1 MRLSWIL
8 LSLLFFSACGHSD
21 QDYSVRDPHSYA
33 QPSEARV
40 THMDLD
46 MAVDFEAQK
55 IRGTAI
61 LSIHRSPGASEVWLD
76 TKDLTIE
83 AVLVS
88 TDGSDETVATYELGE
103 RDSILGRSLRIEL
116 KKNTHYVHV
125 TYETQAGG
133 EALQFLPPSLTADK
147 EEPFLLTQSQSIFAR
162 SWVPIQDSPG
172 IRFTYHATVMVPK
185 GLLAL
190 MSAENPREVSES
202 GVYEFTMSQPIPA
215 YLLALAVGKLE
226 FKALGERSGVY
237 AEPSVVENAAYE
249 FAELEQMMTLAE
261 QLYGPYKWGRYDV
274 IVLPP
279 SFPFGGMENPRLT
292 FATPTIIAGDRSLVS
307 LIAHELAHSW
317 SGNLVTNATWNDF
330 WLNEGFTVY
339 FENRIMEALKG
350 REYSEMLAQISYE
363 DLKDFVE
370 RVGLKDPDTRLALD
384 LEGRN
389 PDDGMTSIAYDK
401 GYFFLRL
408 IEESVGRK
416 SFDAFLRSYFEE
428 NSFKTMTTKEFLD
441 RLETQLLDKYP
452 GTEELIQPEKWVYE
466 TGIPDNIPFQASAR
480 FTAVEEAVNSWIAGV
495 DPADLETVEWSSH
508 EWQHFIRMLPAQ
520 IRADQLQELDEA
532 FHFTESKNAEI
543 QAMWYLKAI
552 QGDYEAAYPAM
563 RSFLTS
569 VGRRKF
575 LNPLYR
581 AMLEEEGGREMALDI
596 YQTARNNYHPLAV
609 LSLDELLTWQELE

>member
-8 LSLLFFSACGHSD
+8 FFVLCLSACNEGD
-21 QDYSVRDPHSYA
+21 KTYTVLDPHSCA
-33 QPSEARV
+33 KPSEARV

-46 MAVDFEAQK
+46 MVVDFDAQK

-61 LSIHRSPGASEVWLD
+61 LSIHRAPGARELWLD
-76 TKDLTIE
+76 TKDLVIQS
-83 AVLVS
+83 VLVS
-88 TDGSDETVATYELGE
+88 TDGSDETVATYHLGE
-103 RDSILGRSLRIEL
+103 RDSILGRHLLIEL
-116 KKNTHYVHV
+116 KENTHYIHIS
-125 TYETQAGG
+125 YETQPVA

-147 EEPFLLTQSQSIFAR
+147 EAPFLLTQSQSIFAR

-172 IRFTYHATVMVPK
+172 IRFTYHATVKVPE
-185 GLLAL
+185 GLMAL
-190 MSAENPREVSES
+190 MSAENPREISEN

-215 YLLALAVGKLE
+215 YLLALAVGKIE
-226 FKALGERSGVY
+226 FKALGDRTGVY
-237 AEPSVVENAAYE
+237 AEPSVVEAAADE
-249 FAELEQMMTLAE
+249 FEELEQMLKLAE

-292 FATPTIIAGDRSLVS
+292 FATPTILAGDRSLVS

-370 RVGLKDPDTRLALD
+370 RAGIKDPDTRLALE

-408 IEESVGRK
+408 IEESVGRS

-428 NSFKTMTTKEFLD
+428 NAFKTMSTDAFVDHLNS
-441 RLETQLLDKYP
+441 RLLDKFP
-452 GTEELIQPEKWVYE
+452 GTEELIQPEKWIYE
-466 TGIPDNIPFQASAR
+466 TGIPDNIPFQASVR
-480 FTAVEEAVNSWIAGV
+480 FSAVEEAVNSWIAGV
-495 DPADLETVEWSSH
+495 NPTDLQTSEWSSH
-508 EWQHFIRMLPAQ
+508 EWQHFIRTLPPG
-520 IRADQLQELDEA
+520 IGSEQLEELDDA

-543 QAMWYLKAI
+543 QAMWYLRAI
-552 QGDYEAAYPAM
+552 QGEYEPAYPAM
-563 RSFLTS
+563 RSFLSS

-575 LNPLYR
+575 LEPLYR
-581 AMLEEEGGREMALDI
+581 AMLESEAGRDMAFNI
-596 YQTARNNYHPLAV
+596 YETARNNYHPLAV
-609 LSLDELLTWQELE
+609 LSMDELLGWKESE